1 MSGTGAQETIDLRA
15 ILRKLVAK
23 WWLFAITCV
32 LAVGAAVA
40 YIKTTPKRY
49 AVEGILLM
57 SEKKRKSFGA
67 TDQEFL
73 KGTSYLRQSGELD
86 DQISLLMSF
95 TNVRRTVGRL
105 DLGVSYYEE
114 RNFLL
119 TERYPNK
126 PFIVRPDSSLM
137 VHGLRVE
144 VVPDTV
150 ARTYHVKLKAKNA
163 PLYDFK
169 ARKPS
174 DGFVPKLEIDQEVRM
189 GEPFRSDFL
198 SFSIEFPQ
206 GHVYEKDV
214 RYFFRLNT
222 LDGLANDFRNKT
234 SAIPQGDESNIVILT
249 TEGEV
254 VQKEKDYV
262 NMLMRT
268 YIEEE
273 QRKQN
278 EKGTRT
284 IEFIEAQLG
293 ESSAKLSAAQQSLT
307 AAQAGGMV
315 GSTGDASQSIS
326 NEMYRQQAEESRI
339 KGQLSS
345 LQSLIGVMSAESS
358 GTPNTVAASG
368 VDAPSLN
375 AVIEQYNRDVTELR
389 TRELQERIASAPTI
403 ALRRKVQTQRE
414 QIVQSAQALGVQ
426 TQLML
431 NEVQSRI
438 GQLRGQLYALPGAT
452 ARLNIAT
459 QKYELTEELNNYLM
473 EKLYEAQI
481 AVNSDQVDKY
491 VVDDARQVGGA
502 AVSPNKKLLL
512 GGALAAG
519 LLVPILLILL
529 LDLFNDRIADVD
541 EVKRLTGLP
550 VLAQIPGSKRKRI
563 TTEDPKSMLAESFRT
578 ARINLQYLNP
588 DMDRRVVGFTSSTSG
603 EGKTFC
609 AVNLA
614 AVMALSG
621 KRTLIL
627 DADMRRPQLAKA
639 MELPEGDGLSTYLIG
654 ECPMEGI
661 IRRTDIPGLD
671 AITAG
676 PIPPNP
682 LELIES
688 VRMSELLRVLRDRY
702 DHVVVDA
709 SPMGLVSEFKVLVK
723 HLDVTLYVVRQ
734 GYTRRGMLRPL
745 SEIVREGKLRNVD
758 IVLNDVKAAAGYGY
772 YTS

>member
-1 MSGTGAQETIDLRA
+1 MSTPGPQDTIDLRA
-15 ILRKLVAK
+15 ILRKLMAH
-23 WWLFAITCV
+23 WWLFVITV
-32 LAVGAAVA
+32 LLAVGGAVA
-40 YIKTTPKRY
+40 YIKTTPKSY
-49 AVEGILLM
+49 AVEGVLLM
-57 SEKKRKSFGA
+57 SEKKRKSFGSS
-67 TDQEFL
+67 DQEFL

-86 DQISLLMSF
+86 DQISQLMSY
-95 TNVRRTVGRL
+95 TNVERTIRR
-105 DLGVSYYEE
+105 LGFEVSYLEE

-119 TERYPNK
+119 SESYVYK
-126 PFIVRPDSSLM
+126 PFIVKPDSTLQ
-137 VHGLRVE
+137 VHGLKVE

-150 ARTYHVKLKAKNA
+150 SRTYRVICKAKNV

-169 ARKPS
+169 AQKAS
-174 DGFVPKLEIDQEVRM
+174 DGFVPKLEVDSVVKM

-198 SFSIEFPQ
+198 KFSIDFP
-206 GHVYEKDV
+206 KDRTYRKDT
-214 RYFFRLNT
+214 RYFFILNT
-222 LDGLANDFRNKT
+222 LDGLTTAYRNKT
-234 SAIPQGDESNIVILT
+234 SALPQSDESNIVLLT
-249 TEGEV
+249 TSGEV
-254 VQKEKDYV
+254 VQKEKDFI

-268 YIEEE
+268 YIEVE
-273 QRKQN
+273 QDKQN
-278 EKGTRT
+278 KKGLAT
-284 IEFIEAQLG
+284 IEFIEAQVG
-293 ESSAKLSAAQQSLT
+293 ESSQKLSAAQQNLT

-326 NEMYRQQAEESRI
+326 NEMYRMQAEETRI
-339 KGQLSS
+339 KGQLMS
-345 LQSLIGVMSAESS
+345 LQNLISVMSTESG

-368 VDAPSLN
+368 IDAPSLN
-375 AVIEQYNRDVTELR
+375 AVLEQYNQNVTELR
-389 TRELQERIASAPTI
+389 SKELQERIASAPTI

-414 QIVQSAQALGVQ
+414 QIVQSAQALVSQ
-426 TQLML
+426 TQNML
-431 NEVQSRI
+431 AEVQGRI

-452 ARLNIAT
+452 ARINIAT
-459 QKYELTEELNNYLM
+459 QKYQLTEELNNYLM

-491 VVDDARQVGGA
+491 VVDEARQLGLGP
-502 AVSPNKKLLL
+502 VSPNKKVVL
-512 GGALAAG
+512 GGALFLG
-519 LLVPILLILL
+519 LLLPVIFVLLK
-529 LDLFNDRIADVD
+529 DLFNDRIADLD

-550 VLAQIPGSKRKRI
+550 VLAMIPGSKRKRVSPD
-563 TTEDPKSMLAESFRT
+563 DPKSLLAESFRT

-588 DMDRRVVGFTSSTSG
+588 DMDRRVVGVTSSTSG

-614 AVMALSG
+614 SVMAMSG

-627 DADMRRPQLAKA
+627 DADMRRPKLAA
-639 MELPEGDGLSTYLIG
+639 TLELPEGDGLSTYLIG
-654 ECPMEGI
+654 ECPLEQL

-688 VRMSELLRVLRDRY
+688 GRMAELMRILRGRY

-709 SPMGLVSEFKVLVK
+709 SPMGLVSEFKVLIQ

-745 SEIVREGKLRNVD
+745 AETVREGKLQHVD
-758 IVLNDVKAAAGYGY
+758 IVLNDVKAAEGYGY
-772 YTS
+772 YTT